1 MDGVREMPEVD
12 GPIIDMKLDRKRST
26 KTKRVYSG
34 GSADTAA
41 QDKPKRKTV
50 NRPSMTEG
58 IKIGRPS
65 TLMSQDMKDDICEL
79 IATGSSVYEISRMDG
94 MPDFRTIFKHVARD
108 AAFGEQY
115 MRAREKQ
122 QFALADRAMGI
133 AAGTDPL
140 CYREGPEG
148 LELLDAGE
156 RRLIM
161 DTLRW
166 QAGKLAARVFGD
178 KVAVTGHD
186 GGAVQIEATRKVD
199 LASLPPEQLA
209 QFEAM
214 LRALPKPVD
223 GEK

>member
-1 MDGVREMPEVD
+1 MMTMSEVD
-12 GPIIDMKLDRKRST
+12 RPIIDMTLDKKRST
-26 KTKRVYSG
+26 KKVRVYSG
-34 GSADTAA
+34 GKADSKA
-41 QDKPKRKTV
+41 QTKPKHKTAQ
-50 NRPSMTEG
+50 RPSMIEG
-58 IKIGRPS
+58 IKIGRPAHV
-65 TLMSQDMKDDICEL
+65 LSQDMKDDICEL
-79 IATGSSVYEISRMDG
+79 IATGSSVYEISRIDG
-94 MPDFRTIFKHVARD
+94 MPTFQMIFKHVARD

-140 CYREGPEG
+140 CFRTTPDGATEM
-148 LELLDAGE
+148 LDATE
-156 RRLIM
+156 RRLVM

-178 KVAVTGHD
+178 RVAVTGAD

-199 LASLPPEQLA
+199 LASLPPDQLA

-214 LRALPKPVD
+214 LRALPKPSD
-223 GEK
+223 ESK

>member
-1 MDGVREMPEVD
+1 MDGMLSMSEVD
-12 GPIIDMKLDRKRST
+12 RPIIDMTLDKKRST
-26 KTKRVYSG
+26 KKVRVYSG
-34 GSADTAA
+34 GNADSTA
-41 QDKPKRKTV
+41 QTKPKHKTAQ
-50 NRPSMTEG
+50 RPSMTEG
-58 IKIGRPS
+58 IKIGRPAHV
-65 TLMSQDMKDDICEL
+65 LSQDMKDDICEL
-79 IATGSSVYEISRMDG
+79 IATGSSVYEISRIDG
-94 MPDFRTIFKHVARD
+94 MPTFQMIFKHVARD

-140 CYREGPEG
+140 CFRKTPDGAIEM
-148 LELLDAGE
+148 LDATE
-156 RRLIM
+156 RRLVM

-178 KVAVTGHD
+178 RVAVTGAD

-214 LRALPKPVD
+214 LRALPKPSED
-223 GEK
+223 K